1 MASNNFYSVPLFDGT
16 NNQEENIRKEQV
28 VQDNMIRN
36 SEVKV
41 TADSSNINVRI
52 PDVQTENKISTS
64 SANAEHKEQLVD
76 NSIISATPLFAQI
89 TDNNIDTKPESEA
102 TKALQSYAEKI
113 NVPID
118 YLVDK
123 WKVTTNE
130 NGDILEPYFDENN
143 NLIDTKIIDRN
154 NNVTWEQEKAPI
166 IYGEWRLPKYVGE
179 YVVIVPDE
187 QNAHVLWANGI
198 QALALNQPTL
208 TVDVVIKLK
217 PFREIYVLRDDSKN
231 TDMLFD
237 NLKNILD
244 KNKLFSIDS
253 PKFKYKD
260 FVELN
265 VKGELSI
272 DVINQQ
278 KLKLTQ
284 NLSEENPE
292 PEHILL
298 AKKVTDEMHL
308 ICYKDDIYGF
318 KLGVHYYVT
327 DKDIIS
333 YILKYIKPD
342 AKKSLCN
349 KVIFY
354 LRHTLDYAE
363 VEINHDVVNFK
374 NGLFDL
380 YSRKFIEH
388 NQAIFTINQLNIDY
402 VDIITKNEN
411 VEKWLDDISNHNEAR
426 KKAILEVLGYCLTT
440 RNNVQKF
447 FVFYGPTGSNGK
459 SFTLKVFEE
468 IIGKENIS
476 HKGMELLAEGFE
488 VKGIKGKQLNISF
501 ELPVTKIKDTSVLKA
516 TTTGDTIETK
526 VKLNPDTM
534 VIVSFVKHIF
544 ATNYLPDVSDKTNGF
559 YRRVY
564 IIPFLNQFDAKDT
577 SFSEDE
583 FLSRDN
589 LNYLGRRAL
598 DAYLDMLDRG
608 NLEFSNEEESAKYV
622 KEFENLNDSVKAF
635 ITQEDYFPEN
645 SLLMKTRTDFWKMYE
660 LYCDDN
666 FVKKIGKKQF
676 YTELTSKYGF
686 SVKKINGEYYL
697 YRNPKK

>member
-41 TADSSNINVRI
+41 TADPSNINVRI

-64 SANAEHKEQLVD
+64 SANVEHKEQLVD
-76 NSIISATPLFAQI
+76 NSIISETPLFAQI
-89 TDNNIDTKPESEA
+89 TDNNIDTKPESEVPN
-102 TKALQSYAEKI
+102 ALQSYAEKI

-118 YLVDK
+118 YLADK
-123 WKVTTNE
+123 WKVTANE

-187 QNAHVLWANGI
+187 KNAHVLWANSI

-208 TVDVVIKLK
+208 TVDVAIKLK
-217 PFREIYVLRDDSKN
+217 TFREIYVLRDGSKN

-265 VKGELSI
+265 VKGEMSI
-272 DVINQQ
+272 DVFNHQ

-284 NLSEENPE
+284 NLSKENQE
-292 PEHILL
+292 PEHIAL
-298 AKKVTDEMHL
+298 AKKVTEEMHL

-318 KLGVHYYVT
+318 KFGVHYYVT

-354 LRHTLDYAE
+354 LRHTLDYAD

-468 IIGKENIS
+468 IIGKDNIS

-516 TTTGDTIETK
+516 TTSGDTIETK

-676 YTELTSKYGF
+676 YTELTTKYGF